1 MDPVRV
7 TASSGKIR
15 ITAEDRDDVVVDRG
29 QDHPLGG
36 VLEVSGSNDG
46 VVMRVPTGTDLV
58 VGSHSG
64 TVELAGSFGELR
76 VTTRGGRVEIETCAS
91 LDVRT
96 VSGRV
101 VVGTVTGECR
111 IKTASGRVTV
121 ARAGGALN
129 VATVSG
135 RIDIVDAVG
144 PVRTNTVNGRV
155 ELGMAE
161 AADARADSVS
171 GQVTIWLPAGVHP
184 KTSLVSVS
192 GRCGCEITEGDDCC
206 VTGRTIS
213 GRITIRERR

>member
-15 ITAEDRDDVVVDRG
+15 VIAEERGDVVVERG

-36 VLEVSGSNDG
+36 VLEVSGSDDG

-64 TVELAGSFGELR
+64 TVELSGYFGELR
-76 VTTRGGRVEIETCAS
+76 VTTRSGRVEIEVCAS

-101 VVGTVTGECR
+101 IVGAVAGECR

-121 ARAGGALN
+121 SRAGGALN

-135 RIDIVDAVG
+135 RIDIVDAAG
-144 PVRTNTVNGRV
+144 PVRANTVNGRV
-155 ELGMAE
+155 ELGMSE

-171 GQVTIWLPAGVHP
+171 GQVTIGLPAGVHP

-192 GRCGCEITEGDDCC
+192 GRCGCEITEGDDCS

>member
-1 MDPVRV
+1 MEPVRV

-15 ITAEDRDDVVVDRG
+15 ITAEARGDVVVDRG

-36 VLEVSGSNDG
+36 VLEVSGTNDG
-46 VVMRVPTGTDLV
+46 VVMRVPSGTDLV

-64 TVELAGSFGELR
+64 TVELSGSFGELR
-76 VTTRGGRVEIETCAS
+76 VTTRSGRVEIDSCAS

-101 VVGTVTGECR
+101 VVGTVVGECR

-121 ARAGGALN
+121 SRAGGALN

-135 RIDIVDAVG
+135 RIDIVDAAG
-144 PVRTNTVNGRV
+144 PVRANTVNGRV
-155 ELGMAE
+155 ELGMSE

-171 GQVTIWLPAGVHP
+171 GQVTIELPAGVHP

-206 VTGRTIS
+206 VTGRTVS